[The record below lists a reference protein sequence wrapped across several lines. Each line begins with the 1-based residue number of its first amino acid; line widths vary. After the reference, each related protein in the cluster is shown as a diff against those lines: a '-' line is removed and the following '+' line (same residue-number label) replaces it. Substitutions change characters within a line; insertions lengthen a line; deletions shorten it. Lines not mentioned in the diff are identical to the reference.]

1 MFIPKINLF
10 KEITKL
16 AWLKRR
22 FDMLHQFIIWLANTV
37 GQSGA
42 IAGDGISYWL
52 GRKNNEIHVD
62 CERRRLDWDGKL
74 LPVWEKVK

>member
-1 MFIPKINLF
+1 MFIAKISLF

-22 FDMLHQFIIWLANTV
+22 FDMLHKFIVWLANTV
-37 GQSGA
+37 GQSEA

-62 CERRRLDWDGKL
+62 CERHRLDWDGEL
-74 LPVWEKVK
+74 LLVCEKVK